1 MANITEI
8 FGSEALSEEV
18 KTQVQEAWE
27 KKLSEAREEISA
39 ELREEFAQRYENDKS
54 QIVEAMDGMITDTLK
69 KEVSEFA
76 EDKQKLV
83 AERVAYKKKMGEHS
97 DMLTKFVN
105 DILVQEVQELHGCL
119 LYTSPSPRDRIR
131 SRMPSSA

>member
-83 AERVAYKKKMGEHS
+83 AERVEYKKKMNEHS
-97 DMLTKFVN
+97 GMLTKFVN
-105 DILVQEVQELHGCL
+105 DILVQEVQELHG
-119 LYTSPSPRDRIR
+119 DRG
-131 SRMPSSA
+131 P

>member
-83 AERVAYKKKMGEHS
+83 AERVAYK
-97 DMLTKFVN
+97 
-105 DILVQEVQELHGCL
+105 
-119 LYTSPSPRDRIR
+119 
-131 SRMPSSA
+131 